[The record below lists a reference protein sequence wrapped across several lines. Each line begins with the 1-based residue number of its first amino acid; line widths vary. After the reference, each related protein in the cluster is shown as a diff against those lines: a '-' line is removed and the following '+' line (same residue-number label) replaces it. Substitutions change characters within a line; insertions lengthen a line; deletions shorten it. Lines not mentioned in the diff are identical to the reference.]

1 MLYYTKFKEYIMTK
15 QEFISQAKITIF
27 SEVAKAT
34 NQLCGLS
41 KTSTHIANLFTNL
54 PMQIEARFIADLP
67 KPAKKLNALDEFV
80 TAYLKHDDSSK
91 VMIAFFYSS
100 DKHLTKIMKRIEKH
114 PTYFAYLYMREAL
127 KVSRLMNT
135 KTHYNMMSNII
146 KHHAPTLSVESH
158 YALSIQACD
167 YAVNDTIHQL
177 FKSSAISNKL
187 DEIFEFANY
196 NLSWYGKSEMDILVE
211 IIGNRANK
219 SADELIPI
227 DEFMYDPE
235 SNLIY
240 PGNFD
245 GEISYNEALITDLGE
260 SVTNALAAMSR
271 GTSSAPIFEA
281 SFAAKKVKTGWF
293 KKLTNK
299 FTKDVYYI
307 TNTFRSEWSSLNI
320 VYRHKFKAPKHTHED
335 HKLSLILSIDH
346 SGSVSTDGLQKLLY
360 LFSKHSKRISDLYI
374 IIHDDDIVKEFHIQS
389 DFDVSTNPEFIQAL
403 GNRIACGGT
412 SHFKVFTR
420 IAELIKSK
428 TIDPS
433 KTLYCSFSD
442 NCSDIPKSWKAVPA
456 MTKLYSTTFL
466 APEHNPM
473 SIVGTTDV
481 SMS

>member
-1 MLYYTKFKEYIMTK
+1 MTK
-15 QEFISQAKITIF
+15 LEFLYQAESTIF
-27 SEVAKAT
+27 KEVAKAT
-34 NQLCGLS
+34 NQLCGQS
-41 KTSTHIANLFTNL
+41 KTSSMIANLFVNL
-54 PMQIEARFIADLP
+54 PLKIEARFIADLP
-67 KPAKKLNALDEFV
+67 KPTKKLNALDEFV

-135 KTHYNMMSNII
+135 ATHYRMMSNII
-146 KHHAPTLSVESH
+146 KHKAPSISPERH

-167 YAVNDTIHQL
+167 YVVNDTLHQL
-177 FKSSAISNKL
+177 FKSSAIASKL
-187 DEIFEFANY
+187 DEIFEEANY
-196 NLSWYGKSEMDILVE
+196 KSSWSGKSEMDVLTE
-211 IIGNRANK
+211 LLTNYNPSDAPFPIGN
-219 SADELIPI
+219 
-227 DEFMYDPE
+227 FMYDPE

-240 PGNFD
+240 PDNFD
-245 GEISYNEALITDLGE
+245 GEISHNEALVTDLGE
-260 SVTNALAAMSR
+260 SVTNALSTMSR
-271 GTSSAPIFEA
+271 GTGSAAIFEA
-281 SFAAKKVKTGWF
+281 AFAAKKVKTGWF

-299 FTKDVYYI
+299 FTKDVHYV
-307 TNTFRSEWSSLNI
+307 TNTFRSEWSSLN
-320 VYRHKFKAPKHTHED
+320 VTYRHKFKAPKHTHED
-335 HKLSLILSIDH
+335 HKLSVILSIDH
-346 SGSVSTDGLQKLLY
+346 SGSVSTEGLSKLLY

-374 IIHDDDIVKEFHIQS
+374 IIHDNDIVKEFHIQS
-389 DFDVSTNPEFIQAL
+389 DFDVSTNPEFTQAL

-412 SHFKVFTR
+412 SHFKVFSR

-442 NCSDIPKSWKAVPA
+442 NYSDIPKSWKATPA

-473 SIVGTTDV
+473 GIPGTTDI
-481 SMS
+481 SMM

>member
-67 KPAKKLNALDEFV
+67 KPTKKLNALEEFV
-80 TAYLKHDDSSK
+80 IAYLKHDDSSK

-135 KTHYNMMSNII
+135 ATHYRMMSNII
-146 KHHAPTLSVESH
+146 KHKAPSISPEEH
-158 YALSIQACD
+158 YRLSIKACD
-167 YAVNDTIHQL
+167 YAVNDTLYQL
-177 FKSSAISNKL
+177 FKSSAIASKL
-187 DEIFEFANY
+187 DEIFEHVNY
-196 NLSWYGKSEMDILVE
+196 SSAYSGKSEIDILTSLLTKYSPHDKPFSIE
-211 IIGNRANK
+211 DFI
-219 SADELIPI
+219 
-227 DEFMYDPE
+227 YDPE
-235 SNLIY
+235 SNLLF

-245 GEISYNEALITDLGE
+245 NSISHNEAIQTDLGE
-260 SVTNALAAMSR
+260 SVTNALATMSR
-271 GTSSAPIFEA
+271 GTGSAPIFEA

-293 KKLTNK
+293 KKLTSK
-299 FTKDVYYI
+299 FAKDVYYM

-360 LFSKHSKRISDLYI
+360 LFSKHSKHISDLYI

-389 DFDVSTNPEFIQAL
+389 DFDVSTDPAFMQAL

-412 SHFKVFTR
+412 SHFKVFSR

-442 NCSDIPKSWKAVPA
+442 NYSDIPKSWKATPV

>member
-1 MLYYTKFKEYIMTK
+1 MTK
-15 QEFISQAKITIF
+15 QEFTHQAEKKIF

-34 NQLCGLS
+34 NQLCGQS
-41 KTSTHIANLFTNL
+41 KTSSMIANLFVNL
-54 PMQIEARFIADLP
+54 PIKIEARFIADLP
-67 KPAKKLNALDEFV
+67 KPTKKLNALDEFV

-135 KTHYNMMSNII
+135 ATHYRMMSNII
-146 KHHAPTLSVESH
+146 KHNAPSISPEDYYRLS
-158 YALSIQACD
+158 LTACD
-167 YAVNDTIHQL
+167 YAVNNTIHQL
-177 FKSSAISNKL
+177 FKASAISNKL
-187 DEIFEFANY
+187 DEIFEHANY
-196 NLSWYGKSEMDILVE
+196 NPAWSGKSEMDILVQLV
-211 IIGNRANK
+211 GSRLDK
-219 SADELIPI
+219 SEEQLG
-227 DEFMYDPE
+227 EFTYD
-235 SNLIY
+235 SAYNLIY
-240 PGNFD
+240 SMYKAD
-245 GEISYNEALITDLGE
+245 DSISMSEAIQTDLGE
-260 SVTNALAAMSR
+260 SISNALATMSR
-271 GTSSAPIFEA
+271 GTGSAPIFEA

-293 KKLTNK
+293 KKLTSK
-299 FTKDVYYI
+299 FAKDVYYM

-335 HKLSLILSIDH
+335 HKLSVILSIDH
-346 SGSVSTDGLQKLLY
+346 SGSVSTEGLQKLLY

-389 DFDVSTNPEFIQAL
+389 DFDVSTNPEFTQAL

-412 SHFKVFTR
+412 SHFKVFSR

-433 KTLYCSFSD
+433 KSLYVSFSD
-442 NCSDIPKSWKAVPA
+442 NYSDITKSWKATPA
-456 MTKLYSTTFL
+456 MTKIYSTTFL
-466 APEHNPM
+466 APEHNPV
-473 SIVGTTDV
+473 SISGTTDI

>member
-1 MLYYTKFKEYIMTK
+1 MTK
-15 QEFISQAKITIF
+15 QEFLSQAKITIF

-54 PMQIEARFIADLP
+54 PMQIEARFIENLP
-67 KPAKKLNALDEFV
+67 KPVKKLNALDEFV

-100 DKHLTKIMKRIEKH
+100 DKHLTKIMKRIEEH

-135 KTHYNMMSNII
+135 ATHYRMMSNII
-146 KHHAPTLSVESH
+146 KHKAPSISPERH

-167 YAVNDTIHQL
+167 YVVNDTLHQL
-177 FKSSAISNKL
+177 FKASAIASKL
-187 DEIFEFANY
+187 DEIFEEANY
-196 NLSWYGKSEMDILVE
+196 NSSWSGKSEMDALTE
-211 IIGNRANK
+211 LLTNYSPSDAPFPIGA
-219 SADELIPI
+219 
-227 DEFMYDPE
+227 FMYDPE
-235 SNLIY
+235 SNLTY

-245 GEISYNEALITDLGE
+245 GEISHNEALVTDLGE
-260 SVTNALAAMSR
+260 SVTNALATMSH
-271 GTSSAPIFEA
+271 GTGSASIFEA
-281 SFAAKKVKTGWF
+281 AFAAKKVKTGWF
-293 KKLTNK
+293 KKLTSK
-299 FTKDVYYI
+299 FAKDVYYI

-346 SGSVSTDGLQKLLY
+346 SGSVSTVGLQKLLY

-389 DFDVSTNPEFIQAL
+389 DFDVSTNPDFIQAL

-412 SHFKVFTR
+412 SHFKVFNR

-428 TIDPS
+428 KVDPS
-433 KTLYCSFSD
+433 KSLYISFSD
-442 NCSDIPKSWKAVPA
+442 NYSDIPKSWKAVPA

-466 APEHNPM
+466 TPSHNPM
-473 SIVGTTDV
+473 SIPGTTDI

>member
-67 KPAKKLNALDEFV
+67 KPTKKLNALEEFV
-80 TAYLKHDDSSK
+80 IAYLKHDDSSK

-100 DKHLTKIMKRIEKH
+100 DKHLTKIMKRIEKYQV
-114 PTYFAYLYMREAL
+114 YFAYLYMREAL

-135 KTHYNMMSNII
+135 ATHYRMMSNII
-146 KHHAPTLSVESH
+146 KHKAPSISPEEH
-158 YALSIQACD
+158 YRLSIKACD
-167 YAVNDTIHQL
+167 YTVNDTLNQL
-177 FKSSAISNKL
+177 FKASAISSKL
-187 DEIFEFANY
+187 DEIFEHVNY
-196 NLSWYGKSEMDILVE
+196 SSAYSGKSEIDILT
-211 IIGNRANK
+211 NLLAK
-219 SADELIPI
+219 YSPHDKPFPI
-227 DEFMYDPE
+227 EDFMYDPE
-235 SNLIY
+235 SNLLF

-245 GEISYNEALITDLGE
+245 NSISHNETIQTDLGE
-260 SVTNALAAMSR
+260 SVTNVLATMSR
-271 GTSSAPIFEA
+271 GTGSAPIFEA

-335 HKLSLILSIDH
+335 HKLSVILSIDH

-412 SHFKVFTR
+412 SHFKVFSR

-433 KTLYCSFSD
+433 KSLYVSFSD
-442 NCSDIPKSWKAVPA
+442 NYSDIPKSWKAVPA